1 MSGLDFGELA
11 ALFAV
16 AAVAGC
22 FDSIAG
28 GGGLLTIPALLL
40 AGLDPVSAIATN
52 KLQGAAATLSATATF
67 ARRRLID
74 WRAAGPVALTAGL
87 GSVVGAF
94 CVSLVSRPVL
104 EGLVPVLLLAV
115 AVYFALGRRMREDDA
130 HARVSPL
137 VFVGGVAPAIGFYDG
152 MFGPGGGSF
161 YMLGFVSLLGYG
173 VLRATAHTKLANAAS
188 GLGSLGV
195 YTATAAVIWPIGLV
209 MAFGAVLGAQV
220 GSRLAIRLGARLIRP
235 LLIVVCSGLTI
246 RLLWEPTNPLHKAM
260 MGVICSVTKA
270 C

>member
-1 MSGLDFGELA
+1 MGGFDSGGLA

-28 GGGLLTIPALLL
+28 GGGLLTVPALLL

-52 KLQGAAATLSATATF
+52 KLQGAAATLSATAAF
-67 ARRRLID
+67 ARQRLID
-74 WRAAGPVALTAGL
+74 WRSAAPVAITAGL

-94 CVSLVSRPVL
+94 CISLVSRPVL
-104 EGLVPVLLLAV
+104 EGLVPALLMAV
-115 AVYFALGRRMREDDA
+115 AVYFAIGRRMREEDA

-161 YMLGFVSLLGYG
+161 YMLGFVGLLGYG

-195 YTATAAVIWPIGLV
+195 YTATGAVVWPIGLA
-209 MAFGAVLGAQV
+209 MALGAILGAQV
-220 GSRLAIRLGARLIRP
+220 GSFLAIRLGARLIRP
-235 LLIVVCSGLTI
+235 LLVLVCSGLTI
-246 RLLWEPTNPLHKAM
+246 RLLLEPTNPLRKAIT
-260 MGVICSVTKA
+260 GVICSVMKA

>member
-1 MSGLDFGELA
+1 MGGFDSGGLA

-40 AGLDPVSAIATN
+40 VGLDPVSAIATN
-52 KLQGAAATLSATATF
+52 KLQGAAATLSATAAF
-67 ARRRLID
+67 ARQRLID
-74 WRAAGPVALTAGL
+74 WRSAAPVAITAGL

-104 EGLVPVLLLAV
+104 EGLVPALLMAV
-115 AVYFALGRRMREDDA
+115 AVYFAVGRRMREEDA

-161 YMLGFVSLLGYG
+161 YMLGFVGLLGYG

-195 YTATAAVIWPIGLV
+195 YTATAAVVWPVGLV
-209 MAFGAVLGAQV
+209 MALGAVLGAQV
-220 GSRLAIRLGARLIRP
+220 GSHLAIRLGARLIRP
-235 LLIVVCSGLTI
+235 LLVVVCSGLTI
-246 RLLWEPTNPLHKAM
+246 RLLLEPSNPLHKA
-260 MGVICSVTKA
+260 GVSAICTVTDA